1 MAVYVEIAVQFPD
14 NRQAQ
19 WFSSWLYRESYTN
32 KSLSK
37 DTVTVNL
44 RSHSDRVVVVEEAK
58 ARGGTIVTDNVQE
71 DAD

>member
-1 MAVYVEIAVQFPD
+1 MAVYVEIAVQVPD

-19 WFSSWLYRESYTN
+19 WFSSWLYRESYT
-32 KSLSK
+32 LSK

-44 RSHSDRVVVVEEAK
+44 RSHSDRVVVLEEAK
-58 ARGGTIVTDNVQE
+58 ARGGTIITDNVQE